1 MNKFMQWM
9 LAAILICGMTT
20 TLTSCSKDD
29 DNNAIVQPV
38 KEYFTL
44 WNQCEALTALQDYV
58 KDVTNPSSPNYIKE
72 EDRIATFDMDGTFV
86 GELYPT
92 YFEYTLLEYR
102 ALDDP
107 NYEAPK
113 DVMETAQEIRD
124 FVRNGKALPDHFD
137 MKHAYAAAK
146 AYAGMT
152 LAEFDAYV
160 KAYAA
165 QPANGFTG
173 MTYGESFYKPMLE
186 VFDYLKANGFTCYV
200 VSGSDRFICRALTEA
215 IGIQPNRVIGMDVK
229 LVSSSQGTEEGV
241 NYTMGREESI
251 LRTDELIIKNLKTNK
266 VKQIAQ
272 EIGKV
277 PVLSFGNSSGDCAMH
292 NYCLGNKTYKTA
304 TFMLV
309 ADDDARDHAN
319 LAEGAKREAK
329 WREAGYH
336 IISMK
341 NDFKTIYGEG
351 VVKTDF
357 TFPVDTKP
365 LTEWQA
371 GRTVSQ
377 EAVDAFGGIDKCF
390 AAEPIPDG
398 VWQRMQGKTY
408 KENPYIGRDDLRHIR
423 ALHWDYD
430 NQMHVG
436 EMIVNKEIADRVVTI
451 FRQLFDAKYPIQ
463 RMLLPD
469 VYDADDET
477 QMRDNNSSSFCYRAI
492 AGSSKLSKHARGL
505 AIDINTL
512 YNPYYKDRDD
522 GTRFIQPATAADY
535 CDRSWDFL
543 YKIDHDD
550 LCFRLFTEAGFEWG
564 GDWTS
569 CKDFQHFELIEE

>member
-86 GELYPT
+86 GELYPS
-92 YFEYTLLEYR
+92 YFEYNLLEYR

-377 EAVDAFGGIDKCF
+377 EAVDAFGGIDMCF

-398 VWQRMQGKTY
+398 VWARMQGKTY
-408 KENPYIGRDDLRHIR
+408 KENPYIGRDDLRHVR

-436 EMIVNKEIADRVVTI
+436 EMIVNKQIAECVARI
-451 FRQLFDAKYPIQ
+451 LRQLFDAKYPIQ

-477 QMRDNNSSSFCYRAI
+477 QMRDNNSSCFCYRNI
-492 AGSSKLSKHARGL
+492 AGSANLSKHARGL
-505 AIDINTL
+505 AVDINTL
-512 YNPYYKDRDD
+512 YNPYYKDRAD
-522 GTRFIQPATAADY
+522 GTRYIQPATAEAY
-535 CDRSWDFL
+535 CDRTWDFP

-569 CKDFQHFELIEE
+569 CKDFQHFEFIE

>member
-1 MNKFMQWM
+1 M
-9 LAAILICGMTT
+9 LAAILVISGASV
-20 TLTSCSKDD
+20 LTSCSKDD
-29 DNNAIVQPV
+29 DNNTIVTPPA

-44 WNQCEALTALQDYV
+44 WNQCEALAALQDYV
-58 KDVTNPSSPNYIKE
+58 KDVTDPASKNFIPA

-86 GELYPT
+86 GELYPS
-92 YFEYTLLEYR
+92 YFEYNLLEYR
-102 ALDDP
+102 ALDDAT
-107 NYEAPK
+107 YQAPK

-124 FVRNGKALPDHFD
+124 FVRNGKKLPDHFD

-146 AYAGMT
+146 AYASMT

-165 QPANGFTG
+165 LPANGFSG

-186 VFDYLKANGFTCYV
+186 VFDYLRDNGFTYYV
-200 VSGSDRFICRALTEA
+200 VSGSDRFICRALVES
-215 IGIQPNRVIGMDVK
+215 IGIPSNRVIGMDVK
-229 LVSSSQGTEEGV
+229 LHSTSQGTEEGV
-241 NYTMGREESI
+241 NYTMGREED
-251 LRTDELIIKNLKTNK
+251 LVRTDELIIKSLKTNK
-266 VKQIAQ
+266 VLQISQ

-277 PVLSFGNSSGDCAMH
+277 PVLSFGNSGGDAAMH
-292 NYCLGNKTYKTA
+292 NYALGNQKYKSA
-304 TFMLV
+304 AFMLI
-309 ADDDARDHAN
+309 ADDDQRDHAN
-319 LAEGAKREAK
+319 REKALTLGEQ
-329 WREAGYH
+329 WRQAGYH
-336 IISMK
+336 VISMRD
-341 NDFKTIYGEG
+341 DFKTIYGEG

-357 TFPVDTKP
+357 SFPVDTRP

-377 EAVDAFGGIDKCF
+377 EAVEAFGGIDKCF

-436 EMIVNKEIADRVVTI
+436 EMIVNKQIADRVATI
-451 FRQLFDAKYPIQ
+451 LRQLFDAKYPIQ

-492 AGSSKLSKHARGL
+492 AGTTKLSKHARGL

-522 GTRFIQPATAADY
+522 GTRYIQPATAEQY
-535 CDRSWDFL
+535 CDRTWDFP
-543 YKIDHDD
+543 YKIDHDAF
-550 LCFRLFTEAGFEWG
+550 CFRLFTEAGFEWG

-569 CKDFQHFELIEE
+569 CKDFQHFELIE

>member
-1 MNKFMQWM
+1 M
-9 LAAILICGMTT
+9 LAAILICG
-20 TLTSCSKDD
+20 TSGFASCGNDD
-29 DNNAIVQPV
+29 DAAIVTPKP

-86 GELYPT
+86 GELYPS
-92 YFEYTLLEYR
+92 YFEYNLLEYR
-102 ALDDP
+102 ALDDAT
-107 NYEAPK
+107 YEAPK

-124 FVRNGKALPDHFD
+124 FVRNGKKLPDHFD

-146 AYAGMT
+146 AYSGMT

-173 MTYGESFYKPMLE
+173 MSYGQSFYKPMLE
-186 VFDYLKANGFTCYV
+186 VFDYLKANGFTYYV
-200 VSGSDRFICRALTEA
+200 VSGSDRFICRALTES
-215 IGIQPNRVIGMDVK
+215 IGIPSNRVIGMDVK
-229 LVSSSQGTEEGV
+229 LHSTSQGTTEGV
-241 NYTMGREESI
+241 NYTMGKEED
-251 LRTDELIIKNLKTNK
+251 LVRTDELLIKNLKTNK
-266 VKQIAQ
+266 VLQISQ

-277 PVLSFGNSSGDCAMH
+277 PVLSFGNSGGDCAMH
-292 NYCLGNKTYKTA
+292 NYALSSPHKSA
-304 TFMLV
+304 AFMLI

-319 LAEGAKREAK
+319 REKALTLGQQ

-336 IISMK
+336 VISMK
-341 NDFKTIYGEG
+341 NDFKTIYGDG
-351 VVKTDF
+351 VTMTDF
-357 TFPVDTKP
+357 TFPVDMKP

-377 EAVDAFGGIDKCF
+377 KAVDAFGGIDKCF
-390 AAEPIPDG
+390 AAESIPDG

-408 KENPYIGRDDLRHIR
+408 KENLYIGRDDLRHVR

-436 EMIVNKEIADRVVTI
+436 EMIVNKQIADRVVSI
-451 FRQLFDAKYPIQ
+451 LRQLFDAKYPIQ

-492 AGSSKLSKHARGL
+492 AGTTKLSKHARGL
-505 AIDINTL
+505 AVDINTL
-512 YNPYYKDRDD
+512 YNPYYKDRTD
-522 GTRFIQPATAADY
+522 GTRYIQPATAEKY
-535 CDRSWDFL
+535 CDRTWDFP

-569 CKDFQHFELIEE
+569 CKDYQHFELIE